1 MQQIY
6 KHWQRPCNDLFTRC
20 VSQKKEAM
28 NLPNYIRRIT
38 ICGVLLFTGAS
49 SLHAQFPGPVNAIIG
64 DESFELMYH
73 GSEPGEADE
82 QLRIQTHLA
91 FVESKLRSAATNH
104 LNDDQIRNRRFIIDL
119 LHNYWQAGQFPS
131 NSAYA
136 ERRPCFIDDE
146 GNICAVGYLLAASR
160 GWDVAASINE
170 RFQYEYLT
178 DMDEPLLAEWANNYG
193 LSLEECAMIQPTYG
207 PPPAPVISYAEL
219 KPGYGISSSVMSGV
233 NLAGNILMLSK
244 KTTGKGLAKFGIATG
259 GAQLIM
265 GIANIKKERYTIGLN
280 GASGY
285 TRYRAQNNLSYLNI
299 AMGTTTLVTSTL
311 NLLMHA
317 KKDRNSPLSFYS
329 YPNEANSISMG
340 LHFSHRF

>member
-1 MQQIY
+1 MVHATNLQTLATPVQRFIY
-6 KHWQRPCNDLFTRC
+6 PVCQP
-20 VSQKKEAM
+20 KKEAM

-233 NLAGNILMLSK
+233 NLAGNIFMLSK
-244 KTTGKGLAKFGIATG
+244 KTTGKRAGEIWD
-259 GAQLIM
+259 
-265 GIANIKKERYTIGLN
+265 
-280 GASGY
+280 
-285 TRYRAQNNLSYLNI
+285 RYRWCPINNGDRQYQK
-299 AMGTTTLVTSTL
+299 
-311 NLLMHA
+311 
-317 KKDRNSPLSFYS
+317 KKDIQSVSTVPPVIQDIARKIIFR
-329 YPNEANSISMG
+329 I
-340 LHFSHRF
+340 